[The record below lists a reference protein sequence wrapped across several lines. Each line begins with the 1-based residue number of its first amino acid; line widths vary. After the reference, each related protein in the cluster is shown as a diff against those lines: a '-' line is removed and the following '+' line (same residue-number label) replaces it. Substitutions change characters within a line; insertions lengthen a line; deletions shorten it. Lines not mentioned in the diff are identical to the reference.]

1 MPHGYPHS
9 SPAQNTVNAQ
19 GQVAPP
25 GFHYMPDGTL
35 MSDAEHARMYGS
47 VSKFIKS
54 FNLDLSDLPAAVSSR
69 DFMIRGTNGAVFSL
83 EIKNEDNYYYNFTTN
98 AFQATKARLDKHTMT
113 NGFYKGSITFPTVT
127 DDDQYDIYLFAEPGT
142 QHAEYNEVRFAD
154 GSLDINSST
163 GSNSLLMQKVIY
175 QYTDVTLTITTTSP
189 TSAITGSAL
198 SNDTLTISRGKN
210 SGLIPFSISKTSSS
224 GESYKILKQPTS
236 NDILS
241 IASNRTVGSAPEN
254 LPGEDIY
261 PAISNTDTVDGDFTA
276 GTSTKIV
283 MDTNV
288 ADKMVV
294 GDKITIETT
303 NLTDTVDGAVSSGQK
318 IVMDNNVNTKM
329 AVGDRV
335 LGITGVN
342 DTAIVSVTHLNPD
355 GDNVK
360 EFQIDLILGGSTR
373 VGDGATLTFVPK
385 CNRQLF
391 TVAALNP
398 DGDNAKEFSYVAD
411 DGGGATF

>member
-1 MPHGYPHS
+1 M
-9 SPAQNTVNAQ
+9 
-19 GQVAPP
+19 
-25 GFHYMPDGTL
+25 
-35 MSDAEHARMYGS
+35 R
-47 VSKFIKS
+47 
-54 FNLDLSDLPAAVSSR
+54 
-69 DFMIRGTNGAVFSL
+69 
-83 EIKNEDNYYYNFTTN
+83 
-98 AFQATKARLDKHTMT
+98 
-113 NGFYKGSITFPTVT
+113 
-127 DDDQYDIYLFAEPGT
+127 
-142 QHAEYNEVRFAD
+142 
-154 GSLDINSST
+154 
-163 GSNSLLMQKVIY
+163 
-175 QYTDVTLTITTTSP
+175 
-189 TSAITGSAL
+189 
-198 SNDTLTISRGKN
+198 
-210 SGLIPFSISKTSSS
+210 
-224 GESYKILKQPTS
+224 ILKQPTQ
-236 NDILS
+236 NDVLAFIEPV
-241 IASNRTVGSAPEN
+241 VGSDPID

-411 DGGGATF
+411 DGGVATF